1 MASLSDRMMT
11 NVSFIKKGSTVADI
25 GCDHGYVAIYLCK
38 EGIAKRVIAMDI
50 GEGPLNRARSH
61 VEEAGV
67 TDCVECRLSDGL
79 SQLRVLPD
87 GTLEV
92 DTVLIAGLG
101 GRLAIRM
108 MLDDLD
114 KCRLCKSIVL
124 QIQSDLTWT
133 RESLVSN
140 GFRIVD
146 EAMVL
151 EDGKF
156 YTTMLVENGQSE
168 ALTREDICFGP
179 ILLKKKDRV
188 LYEWLN
194 KEYAKFE
201 EYIGRTSGASRE
213 ALEDKLKEL
222 SRGLE
227 YYD

>member
-50 GEGPLNRARSH
+50 GEGPLSRARSH

-79 SQLRVLPD
+79 SQLRILQD

-124 QIQSDLTWT
+124 QIQSDLAWT
-133 RESLVSN
+133 RESLVNN

-168 ALTREDICFGP
+168 VLTREDICFGP
-179 ILLKKKDRV
+179 ILLKKKDSV
-188 LYEWLN
+188 LHKWLN

-201 EYIGRTSGASRE
+201 EYIGRTSGTSRE

>member
-50 GEGPLNRARSH
+50 GEGPLSRARSH

-67 TDCVECRLSDGL
+67 ADCVECRLSDGL
-79 SQLRVLPD
+79 SQLRILQD

-124 QIQSDLTWT
+124 QIQSDLAWT
-133 RESLVSN
+133 RESLVNN

-179 ILLKKKDRV
+179 ILLKKKDSV
-188 LYEWLN
+188 LHKWLN

>member
-124 QIQSDLTWT
+124 QIQSDLAWT
-133 RESLVSN
+133 RESLVNN

-201 EYIGRTSGASRE
+201 EYIGKTSGTSRE